1 MTLLLVA
8 LAATA
13 ALQQHDTLPLR
24 HQRDRNVLSLNHGRL
39 QALEINPAFAYV
51 GGQRFI
57 LGGTADAEQHIF
69 VVADSRRAIQR
80 LYWIQIE
87 ERLPDRPGTYTYD
100 ADSVLIAQG
109 FELRAN
115 VRAYTTTP
123 TGGSDR
129 ARAFALLHARGYTV
143 PDGATRAR
151 LIYLPEPNARREV
164 MVIYIEPPASVPNAG
179 DSSVSLIERAI
190 AGLTLRSNR

>member
-1 MTLLLVA
+1 MTLFLVA
-8 LAATA
+8 LAVTA
-13 ALQQHDTLPLR
+13 ALQQDTLPLR
-24 HQRDRNVLSLNHGRL
+24 HQRDRNVLSVDYGRL
-39 QALEINPAFAYV
+39 RALEVGPAFTYV

-69 VVADSRRAIQR
+69 VTADSSRAIQR

-87 ERLPDRPGTYTYD
+87 ERLPDRPGTYNYD
-100 ADSVLIAQG
+100 ADRVLNAQG
-109 FELRAN
+109 IELRAN
-115 VRAYTTTP
+115 VRAYTTP
-123 TGGSDR
+123 PAAGSDR

-164 MVIYIEPPASVPNAG
+164 MIIYIEAPTASVPNVG
-179 DSSVSLIERAI
+179 DSSALVERAM
-190 AGLTLRSNR
+190 AGLTLRWNR